1 MYDAMYIFQI
11 ILLMISTAGLMAIRH
26 HEIKKEER
34 RRAAIRERMMWCL
47 RH

>member
-1 MYDAMYIFQI
+1 MYDAMYIMQI
-11 ILLMISTAGLMAIRH
+11 VLLVISTMGLMTIRR